1 MSSQNE
7 KSFFDS
13 KTIIAVV
20 LVGVL
25 FFGWQKYLEH
35 KYPDFYKKKETV
47 TAPVE
52 GSGEGS
58 AAGSANAAAVP
69 AAGTT
74 APNPQ
79 APLKATSPTDSS
91 AVVPT
96 QTESKVS
103 FENDRLAFDVS
114 SKGMGLRNLTV
125 RSYTDREKKPVV
137 MGVSDTSGLFEVGLA
152 GREQKLD
159 FNIQKISETSL
170 KGTASVGAMTIEN
183 ELNFHPETSSWSS
196 LVRVLNA
203 PADFKGLTVLLPEK
217 KHPGGKSSFL
227 MPSTEHQEFVVKHQG
242 TIDHVN
248 ASSES
253 EDVKKDFQQV
263 GLVAMSSHYFTS
275 AFVDQ
280 SDTTPEA
287 QLIAP
292 AKGELTAL
300 VTYKPAQIKDQM
312 TFQWKTYSGPKSLT
326 DLQKVDPVLGDVV
339 NFGFFASIGKILLI
353 VLKWFYGF
361 VGNWG
366 FSIILL
372 TLLVRVLVLP
382 FNITSYKSMK
392 KMQKIQPML
401 QSIRERYKSDPTA
414 MNRETMALM
423 RDQKVNPLGG
433 CLPMLLQM
441 PVFFALYQVLGQS
454 IELYQAPFILWI
466 HDLSVKDPFFVLPVL
481 MGATMFIQQKITPTT
496 MDPAQ
501 AKILQWM
508 PLIFSVFT
516 LSLPAGLTLYIFV
529 STLFGVIQQQIFMR
543 DSKPAQ
549 SAVAVAK

>member
-25 FFGWQKYLEH
+25 FFGWQKYLEY
-35 KYPDFYKKKETV
+35 KYPDFYTKKAPA
-47 TAPVE
+47 TATASDATNSPN
-52 GSGEGS
+52 S
-58 AAGSANAAAVP
+58 AAPLGA
-69 AAGTT
+69 TT
-74 APNPQ
+74 P
-79 APLKATSPTDSS
+79 
-91 AVVPT
+91 
-96 QTESKVS
+96 TESAALKPVAVADSKVLPETKIA
-103 FENDRLAFDVS
+103 FQNDRLTFEVS
-114 SKGMGLRNLTV
+114 SKGMGLHNLIV
-125 RSYTDREKKPVV
+125 RSYTDREKKPVQ
-137 MGVSDTSGLFEVGLA
+137 MGASETGGLFEVGLL
-152 GREQKLD
+152 GRTEKLD
-159 FNIQKISETSL
+159 FQIEKISETAL
-170 KGTASVGAMTIEN
+170 KGIARIGTMSVEQDLT
-183 ELNFHPETSSWSS
+183 FHQETSSWSS
-196 LVRVLNA
+196 AVRVLKPA
-203 PADFKGLTVLLPEK
+203 ADFKGLTVTLPEK
-217 KHPGGKSSFL
+217 KHKGGGTSFL
-227 MPSTEHQEFVVKHQG
+227 MPSMEYQEFVVKHQG

-253 EDVKKDFQQV
+253 EDVRQDFTQV
-263 GLVAMSSHYFTS
+263 ALVSLGSQYFTS

-280 SDTTPEA
+280 SDITPEV
-287 QLIAP
+287 QVFAP
-292 AKGELTAL
+292 AKGELRA
-300 VTYKPAQIKDQM
+300 VIAYKPAQLKDQM
-312 TFQWKTYSGPKSLT
+312 NFQWKTYSGPKSLT
-326 DLQKVDPVLGDVV
+326 DLQKVDVALVDVV
-339 NFGFFASIGKILLI
+339 NFGFFASIGKILLV
-353 VLKWFYGF
+353 VLQWFNGY

-372 TLLVRVLVLP
+372 TILVRFLVLP

-423 RDQKVNPLGG
+423 KEQKVNPLGG

-454 IELYQAPFILWI
+454 IELYQAPFVLWI
-466 HDLSVKDPFFVLPVL
+466 HDLSIKDPFFVLPVL
-481 MGATMFIQQKITPTT
+481 MGITMFIQQKITPTT

-508 PLIFSVFT
+508 PIIFSVFT

-529 STLFGVIQQQIFMR
+529 STLFGVLQQQVFMR
-543 DSKPAQ
+543 DSKPAVTAVTV
-549 SAVAVAK
+549 SAK